1 MFKIPKRKVLNKII
15 SFILDD
21 LEMRGEGLYDVQ
33 LCGSYVNGFIDDDS
47 DIDIVFIVEDL
58 YKWKH
63 KISPGFRR
71 KMGNWCPIWQKYWN
85 YKSKHNV
92 DVLMVSKKDYIKVE
106 HLLRN
111 YSLTK
116 NKILYNEEH
125 QYMPTIFPGTIIQ
138 PSEKDY
144 TVRIKNRKLK
154 MYEDAYHKNLIHF
167 PTQKIESIW
176 TSLFESKMKLIQDT
190 NQY

>member
-1 MFKIPKRKVLNKII
+1 MFEIPKHKVLNKII

-21 LEMRGEGLYDVQ
+21 LEMRDEGLYDVQ
-33 LCGSYVNGFIDDDS
+33 LCGSYVNGFTDDDS

-58 YKWKH
+58 YKWKR
-63 KISPGFRR
+63 KISPGFRK
-71 KMGNWCPIWQKYWN
+71 KMGDWKPTWQKYWN

-116 NKILYNEEH
+116 NKFLYNEEH
-125 QYMPTIFPGTIIQ
+125 QYMPTIFPGTITQ

-144 TVRIKNRKLK
+144 MVRIKNRKLK
-154 MYEDAYHKNLIHF
+154 MYEDAYNKNLIHF
-167 PTQKIESIW
+167 PTPKIKSIW